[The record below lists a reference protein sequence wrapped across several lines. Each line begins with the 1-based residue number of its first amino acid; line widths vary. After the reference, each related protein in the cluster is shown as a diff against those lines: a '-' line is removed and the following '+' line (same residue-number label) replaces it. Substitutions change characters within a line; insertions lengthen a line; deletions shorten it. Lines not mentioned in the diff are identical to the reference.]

1 MFYYNNT
8 SLDRASIPGV
18 LQVSFAIIHSHTP
31 MQSLVQEAAIIA
43 ALWTGT
49 HVIGQTAYNTCG
61 LLYNVQHIR
70 LTGKFWHY

>member
-31 MQSLVQEAAIIA
+31 MQSLVQEASIIA

-49 HVIGQTAYNTCG
+49 Y
-61 LLYNVQHIR
+61 LEYYR
-70 LTGKFWHY
+70 